1 MPIVIEGAMYH
12 AASEVTREIGIS
24 RQTLWRWRSEGRIP
38 QGRRF
43 RDRQVVFSNDELQE
57 IRGYANHL
65 EPASLQVAEQMALF
79 GAPKG
84 PK

>member
-1 MPIVIEGAMYH
+1 MPFEIDGATYH
-12 AASEVTREIGIS
+12 AVSEVTRELGIS

-43 RDRQVVFSNDELQE
+43 RDRKVVFSGDELQE

-84 PK
+84 TK